1 MESSKTVPN
10 QISSA
15 EKVTNFS
22 ANLRDGSNEY
32 ILKIPFIVSI
42 FRSDE
47 LRMQMQILE
56 TLKNIL
62 ESKGESDKSKFAAL
76 LFVGR
81 LLAEVPSSCLK
92 MEEVG
97 LLQVLLRSAQKH
109 LKRFEKFSSSST
121 YVFKQRKFFLN
132 LEIVQLIKN
141 LNVSRD
147 CLFAQMVKKN
157 GSIFPLRSK
166 YIEIHP
172 SFIKMLE
179 QESEDNFSILK
190 KSREELLALVIEKE
204 SIEEL
209 REIRSA
215 VARWTRNDIER
226 LEISNLMLT
235 DPDVLEIIDLHY
247 LRGYFYKEVEFQEA
261 FERLVDSTLT
271 GSKKIEELAQK
282 IEILSKEILP
292 SCLREH
298 GVSIFEDREQI
309 IRDANFSDLKKQKL
323 ELNKSVS
330 LTSVHDLRITKSEKS
345 GPRPSYQ
352 SDSAGSTQVDT
363 LLEETYLHDE
373 SNLHKPS
380 QFSYDAGLFTQDDNT
395 LIDQNHLE
403 GSKATPSTQS
413 FDQ

>member
-1 MESSKTVPN
+1 MVPN
-10 QISSA
+10 QISSV

-22 ANLRDGSNEY
+22 ASLRDGSNQY
-32 ILKIPFIVSI
+32 ILMIPFIVSI

-62 ESKGESDKSKFAAL
+62 ESKSESDKSKFAAL

-92 MEEVG
+92 MEEAG
-97 LLQVLLRSAQKH
+97 LLQVLLRAAQKN
-109 LKRFEKFSSSST
+109 LKRFEKFNSSST
-121 YVFKQRKFFLN
+121 YFFKQRKIFLN

-147 CLFAQMVKKN
+147 CPFAHMVKKN
-157 GSIFPLRSK
+157 GSIFPVRSK
-166 YIEIHP
+166 YIDIHP

-179 QESEDNFSILK
+179 QESEDNFSVLK
-190 KSREELLALVIEKE
+190 NSRNELLVLVTEKK

-209 REIRSA
+209 REIKSA
-215 VARWTRNDIER
+215 VARWTRTDIER

-271 GSKKIEELAQK
+271 GSRKIEELAEK
-282 IEILSKEILP
+282 IENLSREILP
-292 SCLREH
+292 ICLREP
-298 GVSIFEDREQI
+298 GMSIFEDREHIVQ
-309 IRDANFSDLKKQKL
+309 DGNLYELKKQKL
-323 ELNKSVS
+323 EQNKSVS
-330 LTSVHDLRITKSEKS
+330 LTSVHDFRITKSGKY

-352 SDSAGSTQVDT
+352 SDSVGSTQVDT

-373 SNLHKPS
+373 SNLQKPS
-380 QFSYDAGLFTQDDNT
+380 QFSYDCGLFTQDDNT
-395 LIDQNHLE
+395 FIDQNHLE
-403 GSKATPSTQS
+403 GSKTNPSPQS
-413 FDQ
+413 FDH